1 MREVEATGDD
11 QAVEEVRRA
20 LRIERA
26 TDPVLI
32 LLLLWAN
39 ARSERYGRK
48 ARKAERCVVLTPAT
62 QKRLDLLP

>member
-11 QAVEEVRRA
+11 QAVEEVCRA

-32 LLLLWAN
+32 LLLL
-39 ARSERYGRK
+39 
-48 ARKAERCVVLTPAT
+48 
-62 QKRLDLLP
+62 